1 MNKDEVI
8 KDFENQLSAKL
19 AASDAIAQAEQSRL
33 LAKLQMADDELVAAN
48 LSKNMAVRAERTIA
62 SETIA
67 KMESRHKTELQQE
80 MDAVATLT
88 NLNTK
93 KVTEEKQKAVLLVR
107 EVAANRKDA
116 VVTMQSFGI
125 AIVDLKVA
133 AASAQRDQRKE
144 LTANIL
150 SKKTTIANLTSQLK
164 VASAPTYCLKR
175 VAKERDSAQ
184 ELASKRQK
192 KVVDS
197 RSQVETLRAQLDAM
211 KLLLDD
217 TNKEL
222 AVKNQQLASL
232 ELLNHDLEQECSQ
245 ATEEIVVSVYCFYI
259 MCQYIYLPALFFL

>member
-8 KDFENQLSAKL
+8 RDFENQLRAKL
-19 AASDAIAQAEQSRL
+19 AAADAIAQAEQSRLLAKLAGADAIAQAEQSRL
-33 LAKLQMADDELVAAN
+33 LAKLQTANDELVAAN
-48 LSKNMAVRAERTIA
+48 LSNNMAVRAERTIA

-67 KMESRHKTELQQE
+67 KIESRHKTKLQQE

-88 NLNTK
+88 TLNAK
-93 KVTEEKQKAVLLVR
+93 KVAEEKQKAVLLVR

-116 VVTMQSFGI
+116 VVTKHSFGI

-133 AASAQRDQRKE
+133 AASAQRDQRNE

-197 RSQVETLRAQLDAM
+197 RS
-211 KLLLDD
+211 
-217 TNKEL
+217 
-222 AVKNQQLASL
+222 
-232 ELLNHDLEQECSQ
+232 
-245 ATEEIVVSVYCFYI
+245 
-259 MCQYIYLPALFFL
+259 